1 MGKDGPKDCRVTRYQ
16 LSDGSGRD
24 HGQKRGVGFGTSRR
38 SPAQTLTTFCLFAGR
53 FDLLDNLRSGDSSCA
68 TVSRRLKKAE
78 EIRVLRR
85 VLLSNMEC
93 LSHSIYALLR
103 ASLQIQIHEWA
114 AGGTVPRQCRLR
126 FRRIGMRCQCDEEQ
140 HGKGARCRCKQSP
153 ERNVVT
159 FDDVLHVRLQ
169 NGVKHGATCL
179 RCRCEKS
186 RRPVYFLI
194 G

>member
-16 LSDGSGRD
+16 LSDGIGRD

-103 ASLQIQIHEWA
+103 ASLQIQIQPGIASRQIGRRSPAPQGA
-114 AGGTVPRQCRLR
+114 ARYASDRRGGCVSATESTMAAARMVSANNRHSGISSPSIMSCMVWLR
-126 FRRIGMRCQCDEEQ
+126 E
-140 HGKGARCRCKQSP
+140 
-153 ERNVVT
+153 
-159 FDDVLHVRLQ
+159 
-169 NGVKHGATCL
+169 
-179 RCRCEKS
+179 
-186 RRPVYFLI
+186 
-194 G
+194 

>member
-16 LSDGSGRD
+16 LSDGIGRD

-103 ASLQIQIHEWA
+103 ASLQIQIQPGMTSMPSALPAVSVA
-114 AGGTVPRQCRLR
+114 ARTLR
-126 FRRIGMRCQCDEEQ
+126 FRVVGLWCQRNDE
-140 HGKGARCRCKQSP
+140 
-153 ERNVVT
+153 
-159 FDDVLHVRLQ
+159 
-169 NGVKHGATCL
+169 
-179 RCRCEKS
+179 
-186 RRPVYFLI
+186 
-194 G
+194 